1 MSNLID
7 AKERYSTR
15 VSQGIQTSGWRDS
28 RRLSSAG
35 NLLYDSNTINLPPAG
50 HSFAPFVK
58 LTLNTKDGE
67 EILTVGNRSRSPD
80 NTAII
85 KRMQF
90 GTSEGMGCTIEIF
103 DEKGG
108 NFEKAFMALNKS
120 LHESTKDSQRLT
132 LDFGWIIEKEG
143 TICGRM
149 MDEIK
154 SETKDASKN
163 SETVVDESKSF
174 EVISIKNFAAIDG
187 KMGGGEICLIPQAV
201 KVAYE
206 QGKIK
211 YTLTC
216 TDAAPLLAQARVECN
231 LGTDKNKVDLKQAI
245 RKLLK
250 EKAPGPLLDVK
261 FLDSKG
267 KEKPGLVFK
276 ESDGGENGPKGVWE
290 SGQQDKLSTIRKW
303 ISPLRT
309 SNDKGIIM
317 YWDGTKES
325 RNSAGT
331 IILQE
336 DPGPDLCGNGMDN
349 LTSFGTYIVN
359 GGEKSPVLSFSPSV
373 NWNFAG
379 IAKDGGVQSSVSGK
393 QAKMEGEQK
402 PGCKDT
408 RDKGG
413 RATYPATQ
421 GSWMFWRAP
430 ENQSEEAVK
439 AEAAHQAANAR
450 MEGLQAIEAEL
461 RIIGDPRFCFPK
473 QMTGSVISL
482 IVINPYHLDTSS
494 RSSDCADWLAKP
506 LANPVFSNKYW
517 MITGIDHQIQEG
529 SFVTTLKIN
538 LNAPGISINPD
549 VPIGGE
555 GSGGQ
560 AFSINTTRTGDVKND
575 DSCNEKQ

>member
-1 MSNLID
+1 MAFKDLLNFRNSID
-7 AKERYSTR
+7 QYGTAP
-15 VSQGIQTSGWRDS
+15 SQGIKTSGY
-28 RRLSSAG
+28 LSS
-35 NLLYDSNTINLPPAG
+35 LSNKINLPPAG
-50 HSFAPFVK
+50 HSFAPFVT

-67 EILTVGNRSRSPD
+67 EILKVGNRSREPD

-108 NFEKAFMALNKS
+108 NFERAFMALNKS
-120 LHESTKDSQRLT
+120 LHESTKDFQTLT

-143 TICGRM
+143 SVCGEKTKGF
-149 MDEIK
+149 EI
-154 SETKDASKN
+154 
-163 SETVVDESKSF
+163 
-174 EVISIKNFAAIDG
+174 ISVNNFAAVDG
-187 KMGGGEICLIPQAV
+187 KMGGSEICLIPQAV

-276 ESDGGENGPKGVWE
+276 ESDGGANGPKSVWE

-317 YWDGTKES
+317 YWDGKKES
-325 RNSAGT
+325 SNTAGT
-331 IILQE
+331 IIIQE
-336 DPGPDLCGNGMDN
+336 DPGPDLCGNGMEN

-359 GGEKSPVLSFSPSV
+359 GGVRSPVLSFNPSV
-373 NWNFAG
+373 NWNFSG
-379 IAKDGGVQSSVSGK
+379 LAKDGGVQSSVSGK

-402 PGCKDT
+402 PGCADK

-421 GSWMFWRAP
+421 GSWMFWRSP
-430 ENQSEEAVK
+430 ENQSGESVK

-450 MEGLQAIEAEL
+450 MEGLQPIEAEL

-473 QMTGSVISL
+473 QMIGSIISL
-482 IVINPYHLDTSS
+482 IVINPYHLDVSARTSG
-494 RSSDCADWLAKP
+494 CADWLAQP

-517 MITGIDHQIQEG
+517 MIVGIDHQIQEG
-529 SFVTTLKIN
+529 SFVTTLKIQ
-538 LNAPGISINPD
+538 LNAPGVNLNPNI
-549 VPIGGE
+549 PLGGQ

-560 AFSINTTRTGDVKND
+560 VFAINTTRTGDVKND

>member
-1 MSNLID
+1 MT
-7 AKERYSTR
+7 TR
-15 VSQGIQTSGWRDS
+15 EEFLTSVETYGRKPSSGS
-28 RRLSSAG
+28 RASGSPPRSFLKQAQLG
-35 NLLYDSNTINLPPAG
+35 NQMDKINLPPTG

-58 LTLNTKDGE
+58 LTLNTKEGK

-80 NTAII
+80 HTAII

-108 NFEKAFMALNKS
+108 DFERAFQALNKS
-120 LHESTKDSQRLT
+120 LHESTKDFQRLT
-132 LDFGWIIEKEG
+132 LDFGWIVEKEG
-143 TICGRM
+143 SICG
-149 MDEIK
+149 EL
-154 SETKDASKN
+154 TKG
-163 SETVVDESKSF
+163 F
-174 EVISIKNFAAIDG
+174 ELVSISNYAAVDG
-187 KMGGGEICLIPQAV
+187 KLGGSEICLIPQMV

-267 KEKPGLVFK
+267 KENPGLVFK
-276 ESDGGENGPKGVWE
+276 ESDGGANGPKSVWE
-290 SGQQDKLSTIRKW
+290 SGQQDKLSAIRRW

-317 YWDGTKES
+317 YWDGKKES
-325 RNSAGT
+325 GDSAGT
-331 IILQE
+331 IIIQE

-349 LTSFGTYIVN
+349 LNSFGTYIVN
-359 GGEKSPVLSFSPSV
+359 GGSSSPVLSFNPSV
-373 NWNFAG
+373 NWNFG
-379 IAKDGGVQSSVSGK
+379 GVAKDGGVQSSVSGK

-402 PGCKDT
+402 PGCADK

-413 RATYPATQ
+413 RTTYPASQ
-421 GSWMFWRAP
+421 GSWMFWRAA
-430 ENQSEEAVK
+430 ENQADESVK
-439 AEAAHQAANAR
+439 AEAAHQAANSR
-450 MEGLQAIEAEL
+450 MEGLQPIEAEL
-461 RIIGDPRFCFPK
+461 RIIGDPRYCFPK
-473 QMTGSVISL
+473 QMIGSTVSL
-482 IVINPYHLDTSS
+482 IVINPYHLEANT
-494 RSSDCADWLAKP
+494 RSNGCADWLAKP

-517 MITGIDHQIQEG
+517 MIVGIDHQIQEG
-529 SFVTTLKIN
+529 SFVTTLKIQ
-538 LNAPGISINPD
+538 LNTPGITLNPD
-549 VPIGGE
+549 VPLGGS

-560 AFSINTTRTGDVKND
+560 AFSINTTRTGSV
-575 DSCNEKQ
+575 